1 MTPEAVSCCFDDP
14 LIPESFCLLTITA
27 VDVEA
32 VVTQAVDVEAVA
44 VVVTAKLLLLEGVEL
59 LVIVATA
66 GKLLNST
73 DDILGL
79 EDTRPLLLV
88 VAERERSLR

>member
-1 MTPEAVSCCFDDP
+1 M
-14 LIPESFCLLTITA
+14 
-27 VDVEA
+27 EA
-32 VVTQAVDVEAVA
+32 VVTQAIDVDAVA
-44 VVVTAKLLLLEGVEL
+44 VVVTSKLLLLEDVEL
-59 LVIVATA
+59 FGIVATA

-88 VAERERSLR
+88 VAERERSLCSLRN